1 MRQLLRSFWRTPLFP
16 VLHIAGLAIGLS
28 AAWLVWQYADFELSH
43 NRRIPNGER
52 IFRVISHFSGP
63 DFSSSNAGCSAPI
76 WTAAA
81 ELPGVKHSIPL
92 QQFSALMVTPEG
104 VKKPFSD
111 QKKVYRTTPE
121 YFDLIP
127 YKWLAGSPATALS
140 QPAQVVLTRLT
151 GEKYFPRHQPEEML
165 GKTIRYQGFQDTI
178 MATVTGVVEALDY
191 PSSFQAEELL
201 TAPQPKPDR
210 WGSVNSSDQVW
221 LVLDEKANAAVVEKS
236 INDLAAE
243 KSAEAFKKWGMNRRH
258 ELQPLAAVHFDTR
271 VGSHIRVANKTTLS
285 VLSAVA
291 LFLLLLACINY
302 INLSTARI
310 PARSREIGVRKTLG
324 GSKSGII
331 VGFLKETVLL
341 CLLATGFAGLLTFA
355 AFDYFKEDLPEDILK
370 FIYWRTTVLFLAGLV
385 ALVSLVSGLY
395 PGWLASRFQASALL
409 RGQFTGQHAA
419 QQRRGG
425 GLRSSL
431 IVFQFFIAQVFIIG
445 ALVVGQQIHFM
456 RHSDL
461 GFDKEAVL
469 TLNQPLM
476 AYRDPALKDKLPLL
490 AEAFGRLP
498 EVQQVALG
506 DPLLDQSFSSNTHE
520 YIDATGQKKEL
531 NLYRKHADANLTDL
545 YRLPLLAGRKLT
557 TADSSR
563 AYLINERAVRQLG
576 FESPQMAIGQF
587 LSEQGGGDKK
597 KKWEII
603 GVVSDFHS
611 AGFTEEIHPMALVF
625 EAENLNVLNVR
636 LASTRPADWQQALQ
650 KIEAEWQKIYPNE
663 TFEAKFYDETL
674 ADIYESDLSLARFIN
689 LATSIAIFISCLGLF
704 GLVTFMAWRRTKEIG
719 IRKVLGATTASV
731 VSMLSREFLVL
742 VFIGFVLASPVAF
755 YFLRNWLNN
764 YAYRI
769 ELQWWM
775 FAGTGLA
782 ALLVAALTVGF
793 QSFRA
798 AQANPVKSLR
808 NE

>member
-43 NRRIPNGER
+43 NRQIPNGGR

-63 DFSSSNAGCSAPI
+63 DFNSSNAGCPAPL

-81 ELPGVKHSIPL
+81 ELPGVKHAIPL

-104 VKKPFSD
+104 TTKPFSD
-111 QKKVYRTTPE
+111 QKNVYRTTPD
-121 YFDLIP
+121 YFGLIP
-127 YKWLAGSPATALS
+127 YKWLAGSPAMALS

-151 GEKYFPRHQPEEML
+151 GEKYFPRHQPEEMI
-165 GKTIRYQGFQDTI
+165 GKVIRYQGFQDTI
-178 MATVTGVVEALDY
+178 MATVTGIVEALDY

-221 LVLDEKANAAVVEKS
+221 LVLDEKANAAVVEKAV
-236 INDLAAE
+236 NDLSSE
-243 KSAEAFKKWGMNRRH
+243 KSAEDLKKWGMSRRH
-258 ELQPLAAVHFDTR
+258 ELQPLANVHFDVR
-271 VGSHIRVANKTTLS
+271 VGSHIRVANKTVLS

-310 PARSREIGVRKTLG
+310 PARAREIGVRKTLG

-331 VGFLKETVLL
+331 IGFLKETVLL
-341 CLLATGFAGLLTFA
+341 CLFAMGFAGLLTFA
-355 AFDYFKEDLPEDILK
+355 AFSYFKENLPNDVLK
-370 FIYWRTTVLFLAGLV
+370 FIDWRKTALFLVGLL
-385 ALVSLVSGLY
+385 ALVSLISGLY

-419 QQRRGG
+419 QQRRGR
-425 GLRSSL
+425 GLRSGL

-469 TLNQPLM
+469 TLEQPLM

-490 AEAFGRLP
+490 AEAFGKLP

-506 DPLLDQSFSSNTHE
+506 DPLLNQSFSSNTHE
-520 YIDATGQKKEL
+520 YINAAGQKKEI

-557 TADSSR
+557 IADSSR
-563 AYLINERAVRQLG
+563 AYLINETAVRRLG
-576 FESPQMAIGQF
+576 FESPQAAVGQF
-587 LSEQGGGDKK
+587 LSEQAGDDK

-611 AGFTEEIHPMALVF
+611 AGFTEEIHPMSLLF
-625 EAENLNVLNVR
+625 ETENLNVVNVR

-650 KIEAEWQKIYPNE
+650 KMEAAWQKIYPNE

-674 ADIYESDLSLARFIN
+674 ADIYASDLSLARFIN

-742 VFIGFVLASPVAF
+742 VLISFVLAAPVAF

-769 ELQWWM
+769 ELAWWM
-775 FAGTGLA
+775 FALTGLGA
-782 ALLVAALTVGF
+782 VVVAALTVGF
-793 QSFRA
+793 QSLRA
-798 AQANPVKSLR
+798 AQTNPVKSLR
-808 NE
+808 ND